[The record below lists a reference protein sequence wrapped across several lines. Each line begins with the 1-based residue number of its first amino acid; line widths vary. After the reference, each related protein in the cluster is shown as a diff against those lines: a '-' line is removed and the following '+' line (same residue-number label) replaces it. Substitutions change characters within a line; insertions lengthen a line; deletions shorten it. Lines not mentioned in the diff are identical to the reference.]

1 MPAGFQN
8 RIRSAILAGL
18 ILLGLICLPMISI
31 RQEVSAEAAG
41 RYFAVDFVISLFRG
55 ECRTVPSVLF
65 SVFMLLALL
74 APVLTLAGALAQKR
88 KWSVAGGFVGTM
100 VPLLLL
106 AVVILEGHIGYVFA
120 AKKSVVCIGLWL
132 NWALSI
138 ADYIVSYVDRSERRK
153 GRAVDAAI
161 YVLLASMCVLWL
173 LPFFWLVMQS
183 FRDGKG
189 QFIDTFL
196 PTKYTMNNYKAL
208 FTEFNVMNFPRMFF
222 NTLFIACCS
231 CVISTFFV
239 LSVSYCTSRLK
250 WKMRKPYMNMAM
262 ILNLFPG
269 FMSMVAVYFILKALG
284 MTEGN
289 KIPLALIIVFSA
301 GAGTGFYVMKGYMDT
316 IPKVLD
322 EAAAI
327 DGCTRWQIFTKITL
341 PLSKPMIVYQVI
353 TSFMAPWVDFI
364 FAKVIV
370 RTEAKY
376 FTVSIGL
383 WSMLE
388 KEYVDTWFVRFCAG
402 AVLVSIPIAILFM
415 VTQKFYQEAMSGSVK
430 G

>member
-1 MPAGFQN
+1 MAKKIHGGMKAK
-8 RIRSAILAGL
+8 RITGDVITYIFL
-18 ILLGLICLPMISI
+18 IAISI
-31 RQEVSAEAAG
+31 IWLIP
-41 RYFAVDFVISLFRG
+41 FV
-55 ECRTVPSVLF
+55 
-65 SVFMLLALL
+65 
-74 APVLTLAGALAQKR
+74 
-88 KWSVAGGFVGTM
+88 
-100 VPLLLL
+100 
-106 AVVILEGHIGYVFA
+106 
-120 AKKSVVCIGLWL
+120 
-132 NWALSI
+132 
-138 ADYIVSYVDRSERRK
+138 
-153 GRAVDAAI
+153 
-161 YVLLASMCVLWL
+161 
-173 LPFFWLVMQS
+173 WLVAQS

-189 QFIDTFL
+189 QFISTFF
-196 PTKYTMNNYKAL
+196 PTAYTFKNYKAL
-208 FTEFNVMNFPRMFF
+208 FTEFDVMNFPRMFL
-222 NTLFIACCS
+222 NTFGIACCT

-269 FMSMVAVYFILKALG
+269 FMTMVAVYFILKALG

-289 KIPLALIIVFSA
+289 KIPLALIICFSS
-301 GAGTGFYVMKGYMDT
+301 GAGTQFYVMKGFMDT
-316 IPKVLD
+316 IPKALD

-327 DGCTRWQIFTKITL
+327 DGCTRWQIFTRITL
-341 PLSKPMIVYQVI
+341 PLSKPMIVYQII

-370 RTEAKY
+370 RTNSQY

-383 WSMLE
+383 WNMLE

-415 VTQKFYQEAMSGSVK
+415 ITQRFYQEAMSGSVK